1 MMDRAGFLEQRFLG
15 RFKAEP
21 TPCQARLFREVASFV
36 TCDDADI
43 LVVNGYAGTGKTSAI
58 AAVIAALK
66 DVGTPSVLLAPTGRA
81 AKVLSGFARRP
92 AFTIHKHIYRQKS
105 VGSDGFGQFTLSPNK
120 AKGTLFVVDEVSLI
134 GIDSLQGQGSAAFG
148 TGNLLEDLVSFV
160 RNGLDCR
167 LILVGD
173 AAQLP
178 PVGLDASPALS
189 KDFMDGFGGV
199 RYSTLTSVVRQAA
212 ESGILRNATLLRE
225 LISGSTPDSTFPDLR
240 LDLRDADDIERI
252 GGGELIETLSD
263 AYSRYGED
271 GTVILC
277 RSNKRAIRY
286 NLGVR
291 ATVQFKEERLVR
303 DDKLMIVKNC
313 YQFVEDVPGMDYIA
327 NGDIAKLVRIGRFEE
342 RYGLHFADATL
353 LFPDYDDVEIKAKV
367 CLDTLESEAASLTYE
382 QQNALYQGVSADY
395 ADRGTKKK
403 IWEAVREDHY
413 FNALQLKYAEAI
425 TCHKSQGGQ
434 WDCVFIDCPFW
445 QDEQSLDDLK
455 WLYTALTRAVRKVYL
470 VNFNNRFFV

>member
-1 MMDRAGFLEQRFLG
+1 MMDRAGFLEQQFLK

-21 TPCQARLFREVASFV
+21 TPCQARLFREVADFV

-43 LVVNGYAGTGKTSAI
+43 LVVNGYAGTGKTTAI
-58 AAVIAALK
+58 SAVIAALK
-66 DVGTPSVLLAPTGRA
+66 DLGTPSVLLAPTGRA
-81 AKVLSGFARRP
+81 AKVLSGISRRP
-92 AFTIHKHIYRQKS
+92 AYTIHKHIYRQKS
-105 VGSDGFGQFTLSPNK
+105 VGSDGFGQFSLAPNK

-134 GIDSLQGQGSAAFG
+134 GIDALSAQGTTAFG
-148 TGNLLEDLVSFV
+148 SGNLLEDLVSFV

-167 LILVGD
+167 MILIGD

-189 KDFMDGFGGV
+189 PSFMDGFGGV
-199 RYSTLTSVVRQAA
+199 RYSELTSVVRQAA
-212 ESGILRNATLLRE
+212 ESGILRNATHLRE
-225 LISGSTPDSTFPDLR
+225 MIAGSAGEETFAGWR
-240 LDLRDADDIERI
+240 LDLAGADDIERI
-252 GGGELIETLSD
+252 GGGELIEALSD
-263 AYSRYGED
+263 AYGRYGED

-327 NGDIAKLVRIGRFEE
+327 NGDIAKLVRIGNYEE

-353 LFPDYDDVEIKAKV
+353 CFPDYDDVELKAKV
-367 CLDTLESEAASLTYE
+367 CLDTLESESASLTYE

-395 ADRGTKKK
+395 ADRKTKKK
-403 IWEAVREDHY
+403 IWEAVREDPY

-445 QDEQSLDDLK
+445 QDEQTLDDLK
-455 WLYTALTRAVRKVYL
+455 WLYTALTRAVHKVYL
-470 VNFNNRFFV
+470 VNFKDRFFV

>member
-1 MMDRAGFLEQRFLG
+1 MDRAGFLEAQFLK
-15 RFKAEP
+15 RFKADP
-21 TPCQARLFREVASFV
+21 TPCQARLFREVADFV

-43 LVVNGYAGTGKTSAI
+43 LVVNGYAGTGKTTAVS
-58 AAVIAALK
+58 AVIAALK

-81 AKVLSGFARRP
+81 AKVFSGISRRP
-92 AFTIHKHIYRQKS
+92 AYTIHKHIYRQKS
-105 VGSDGFGQFTLSPNK
+105 VGSDGFGQFSLAPNK

-134 GIDSLQGQGSAAFG
+134 GIDAATPQGTTAFG
-148 TGNLLEDLVSFV
+148 SGNLLEDLVNFV
-160 RNGLDCR
+160 RNGVDCR

-189 KDFMDGFGGV
+189 KSFMDGFGGV
-199 RYSTLTSVVRQAA
+199 RYSELTSVVRQAA
-212 ESGILRNATLLRE
+212 ESGILRNATRLRE
-225 LISGSTPDSTFPDLR
+225 MIAGSAGDELFTDWK
-240 LDLRDADDIERI
+240 LDLEGVDDIVRI
-252 GGGELIETLSD
+252 GGGELIEALSD
-263 AYSRYGED
+263 AYGRFGED
-271 GTVILC
+271 GAVVLC

-286 NLGVR
+286 NLGIR
-291 ATVQFKEERLVR
+291 GTVQFKEERLVR
-303 DDKLMIVKNC
+303 DDKLMIVRNC

-327 NGDIAKLVRIGRFEE
+327 NGDIAKLVRIGNYED

-353 LFPDYDDVEIKAKV
+353 SFPDYDDVEVKAKV

-403 IWEAVREDHY
+403 VWEAVREDPY

-445 QDEQSLDDLK
+445 QDEQTLDDLK
-455 WLYTALTRAVRKVYL
+455 WLYTALTRAVSKVYL
-470 VNFNNRFFV
+470 VNFKDRFFL

>member
-1 MMDRAGFLEQRFLG
+1 MMDRAGFLEQQFLKH
-15 RFKAEP
+15 FPSEP
-21 TPCQARLFREVASFV
+21 TPCQARLFRDVGAFV

-43 LVVNGYAGTGKTSAI
+43 LVVNGYAGTGKTTAI
-58 AAVIAALK
+58 SAVIAALK
-66 DVGTPSVLLAPTGRA
+66 ELGTPSVLLAPTGRA
-81 AKVLSGFARRP
+81 AKVLAGISHRS

-105 VGSDGFGQFTLSPNK
+105 VGSDGFGQFSLAPNK

-134 GIDSLQGQGSAAFG
+134 GIDAQSSQGSTAFG
-148 TGNLLEDLVSFV
+148 TGNLLGDLVSFV

-167 LILVGD
+167 LILIGD

-189 KDFMDGFGGV
+189 KSFMDGFGGV
-199 RYSTLTSVVRQAA
+199 RYSELTSVVRQAA
-212 ESGILRNATLLRE
+212 ESGILRNATHLRE
-225 LISGSTPDSTFPDLR
+225 MIAGSYGDETFSDWK
-240 LDLRDADDIERI
+240 LDLRGVDDVVRI

-263 AYSRYGED
+263 AYGRYGED

-291 ATVQFKEERLVR
+291 STVQYKEERLVR
-303 DDKLMIVKNC
+303 GDALMIVKNC

-327 NGDIAKLVRIGRFEE
+327 NGDIAKLVRIGGYED

-353 LFPDYDDVEIKAKV
+353 SFPDYDDVELTAKV
-367 CLDTLESEAASLTYE
+367 CLDTLESESASLTYE

-403 IWEAVREDHY
+403 IWEAVREDPY

-445 QDEQSLDDLK
+445 QDEQTLDDLK
-455 WLYTALTRAVRKVYL
+455 WLYTALTRAVQKVYL
-470 VNFNNRFFV
+470 VNFKDQFFI

>member
-1 MMDRAGFLEQRFLG
+1 MMDRAGFLEQQFLKH
-15 RFKAEP
+15 FPSEP
-21 TPCQARLFREVASFV
+21 TPCQARLFRDVGAFV

-43 LVVNGYAGTGKTSAI
+43 LVVNGYAGTGKTTAI
-58 AAVIAALK
+58 SAVIAALK
-66 DVGTPSVLLAPTGRA
+66 ELGTPSVLLAPTGRA
-81 AKVLSGFARRP
+81 AKVLAGISHRS

-105 VGSDGFGQFTLSPNK
+105 VGSDGFGQFSLAPNK

-134 GIDSLQGQGSAAFG
+134 GIDALSSQGSTAFG
-148 TGNLLEDLVSFV
+148 TGNLLGDLVSFV

-167 LILVGD
+167 LILIGD

-189 KDFMDGFGGV
+189 KSFMDGFGGV
-199 RYSTLTSVVRQAA
+199 RYSELTSVVRQAA
-212 ESGILRNATLLRE
+212 ESGILRNATHLRE
-225 LISGSTPDSTFPDLR
+225 MIAGSYGDETFSDWK
-240 LDLRDADDIERI
+240 LDLRGVDDVVRI

-263 AYSRYGED
+263 AYGRYGED

-291 ATVQFKEERLVR
+291 STVQYKEERLVR
-303 DDKLMIVKNC
+303 GDALMIVKNC

-327 NGDIAKLVRIGRFEE
+327 NGDIAKLVRIGGYED

-353 LFPDYDDVEIKAKV
+353 SFPDYDDVELTAKV
-367 CLDTLESEAASLTYE
+367 CLDTLESESASLTYD

-403 IWEAVREDHY
+403 IWEAVREDPY

-445 QDEQSLDDLK
+445 QDEQTLDDLK
-455 WLYTALTRAVRKVYL
+455 WLYTALTRAVQKVYL
-470 VNFNNRFFV
+470 VNFKDQFFI